1 MSYPEFTQTDP
12 ERESRGLAAAGET
25 RIGETENDQPS
36 RQDGAPAGESFGDI
50 LSEFE
55 ESQRRASEGR
65 TESRQGTVVAVSSE
79 FVFVDIGFKTEGTIP
94 VAEFRDPSGNPDV
107 KEGDQVIVTIKG
119 RGSDG
124 YYLLSKIK
132 VERPKDWSSLESAF
146 AEKRTIAGVVT
157 GVVKGGLSVDVG
169 VRAFMPASRS
179 GVRETAELEQL
190 VGQDI
195 TCKIIK
201 LDVADE
207 DVVVDRRTVLEE
219 EEAKARE
226 ESFAALQ
233 EGAVVRGTVR
243 TLTDFGAF
251 VDLGGVDGLLHVADI
266 SWGRVGKP
274 ADVLSAGESVEVKIL
289 KIDRKS
295 RRISLGTKQLQPD
308 PWSLADTKYVVGE
321 RVRGKVTR
329 VVDFG
334 AFVELEP
341 GVEGLIRLFDLTWSK
356 KPVKP
361 KDIVKPGELVE
372 AVVLNVNGA
381 DRKIGLGL
389 KQALGDPWDEAVKK
403 YTAGTIIEGKVL
415 NMAKFGAFVDLG
427 EGIEGMIH
435 VGDIT
440 AEKRIEHPQDVLK
453 VGQVVKAVVLEAD
466 RERRRI
472 RLGMKQL
479 QPTSTDEYIAEHKAG
494 DVVTGRVIRVG
505 KTEAEVEL
513 GEGLKVSCPLPKD
526 AGKSREQAAP
536 ASTDVSSLSAMLA
549 AKWKQG
555 KSLNSESIGEP
566 MRPGQ
571 VRSFRIA
578 GLDPAKKRIELELV

>member
-1 MSYPEFTQTDP
+1 MNHSELIPTDF
-12 ERESRGLAAAGET
+12 EREPRRLAASDQDAP
-25 RIGETENDQPS
+25 IGEPDNGQSSSASNE
-36 RQDGAPAGESFGDI
+36 ESFGDI

-55 ESQRRASEGR
+55 ESHRRASEGR
-65 TESRQGTVVAVSSE
+65 AESRQGTVVAVSPE
-79 FVFVDIGFKTEGTIP
+79 FVFVDIGFKTEGVIP
-94 VAEFRDPSGNPDV
+94 AEEFRDDSGNVDI
-107 KEGDQVIVTIKG
+107 KRGDQLVVSIKG
-119 RGSDG
+119 RGDDG

-157 GVVKGGLSVDVG
+157 GVIKGGLSVDVG
-169 VRAFMPASRS
+169 VRAFLPASRS
-179 GVRETAELEQL
+179 GVRETADLEQM
-190 VGQDI
+190 VGQEI

-207 DVVVDRRTVLEE
+207 DVVVDRRSVLEE
-219 EEAKARE
+219 EEAKARQQVFE
-226 ESFAALQ
+226 ALQ

-251 VDLGGVDGLLHVADI
+251 IDLGGVDGLLHVTDI

-274 ADVLSAGESVEVKIL
+274 ADVLTAGESAEVKIL
-289 KIDRKS
+289 KIDRQS
-295 RRISLGTKQLQPD
+295 RRISLGMKQLQPD
-308 PWSLADTKYVVGE
+308 PWSLAAEKYTVGE

-356 KPVKP
+356 KAVKP
-361 KDIVKPGELVE
+361 KDVVKPGELVE
-372 AVVLNVNGA
+372 VVVLNVNGA

-389 KQALGDPWDEAVKK
+389 KQALGDPWDEALTKFP
-403 YTAGTIIEGKVL
+403 AGTIVEGKIL
-415 NMAKFGAFVDLG
+415 NMANFGAFVELG
-427 EGIEGMIH
+427 EGVEGMIH

-440 AEKRIEHPQDVLK
+440 AEKRIEHPQEILK
-453 VGQVVKAVVLEAD
+453 TGQTVRAVVLEID

-479 QPTSTDEYIAEHKAG
+479 QPTSADEYIAEHKVG
-494 DVVTGRVIRVG
+494 DIVTGRVIKAG
-505 KTEAEVEL
+505 KTSAEVEL
-513 GEGLKVSCPLPKD
+513 GEGVKASCALPKES
-526 AGKSREQAAP
+526 GKPSEQAGP

-555 KSLNSESIGEP
+555 KTFNSESSGEP
-566 MRPGQ
+566 VRPGQ
-571 VRSFRIA
+571 VRSFRISA
-578 GLDPAKKRIELELV
+578 LDPAQKRIELELA